1 MNGEVLLQLIVML
14 APLSLVAV
22 GGALTI
28 MPEIHRQVVEVYGW
42 LSSAEFAE
50 LFTVAQ
56 TAPGPNLLVVSLI
69 GWKVGGLLGALV
81 ALLAVATPSSL
92 LVLGIMQVWRRLGN
106 APWLMAI
113 QAGLAP
119 IAIGLILAGGFI
131 LSSAAVTTL
140 PSLLITIATV
150 ILLLRTRLHPLI
162 LMGCAAILALLG
174 WL

>member
-1 MNGEVLLQLIVML
+1 
-14 APLSLVAV
+14 
-22 GGALTI
+22 
-28 MPEIHRQVVEVYGW
+28 MPEIHRQVVEVHGW

-56 TAPGPNLLVVSLI
+56 SAPGPNLLVVCLI
-69 GWKVGGLLGALV
+69 GWKVAGVLGALV

-92 LVLGIMQVWRRLGN
+92 LVLGIMQVWRWLGN

-119 IAIGLILAGGFI
+119 IAVGLILAGGYI
-131 LSSAAVTTL
+131 LSSATVTTL
-140 PSLLITIATV
+140 PTLLVTITTI
-150 ILLLRTRLHPLI
+150 ILLLRTRLHPLL
-162 LMGCAAILALLG
+162 LMAGAAILALLG